1 MSKVIPAPPFKQLSG
16 KISQHSDTMIIT
28 NSFTGESFS
37 RRIGKRDLENHPVTN
52 REKELHSKMHDGIMA
67 YHNLKDNVEGY
78 ATFLETFRQAQKE
91 GYVGNAYQYFMHLY
105 MTEGK
110 NTKALKYAK
119 QHSSESDFVKGL
131 QMCDTQADA
140 INILVSFIDKLGYHS
155 LVQTYKQKFQK

>member
-1 MSKVIPAPPFKQLSG
+1 MSKVRVAEPFEILSG
-16 KISQHSDTMIIT
+16 KISQDSDMMIVT
-28 NSFTGESFS
+28 NSRTMKAST
-37 RRIGKRDLENHPVTN
+37 RRIGKRNLDKHPVTN

-78 ATFLETFRQAQKE
+78 AMFLETFRQAQQE

-105 MTEGK
+105 LTEGK
-110 NTKALKYAK
+110 NTKALKVAK
-119 QHSSESDFVKGL
+119 QHSRESDFVKGL

-155 LVQTYKQKFQK
+155 LVQTYKEKFSK